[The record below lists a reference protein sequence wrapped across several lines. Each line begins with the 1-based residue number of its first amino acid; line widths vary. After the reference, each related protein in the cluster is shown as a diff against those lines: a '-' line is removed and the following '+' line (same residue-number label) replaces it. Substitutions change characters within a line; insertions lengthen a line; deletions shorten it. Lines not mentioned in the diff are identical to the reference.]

1 MSQADGPSKF
11 YNMEPISP
19 EALKAIR
26 TIVSI
31 AVDKE
36 MIEEIDAERALK
48 IMTINPHNRLT
59 VLGRRLAR
67 LVDYFDELKSL
78 DDRTGRILEQVQD
91 EFEGLKTIIAWNPD
105 WRSDKEIDGDNV

>member
-11 YNMEPISP
+11 YHMEPISP

-26 TIVSI
+26 TIISI

-67 LVDYFDELKSL
+67 LVDYFDDLKSL
-78 DDRTGRILEQVQD
+78 DNRTDVIVEQVKE
-91 EFEGLKTIIAWNPD
+91 EFEGLKTIIDWNPN
-105 WRSDKEIDGDNV
+105 WRDEKD

>member
-1 MSQADGPSKF
+1 MNQTDRPSIF
-11 YNMEPISP
+11 YNQEPISP

-26 TIVSI
+26 TIISI

-67 LVDYFDELKSL
+67 LVDYFDDLKSL
-78 DDRTGRILEQVQD
+78 DNRTDVIVEQVKE
-91 EFEGLKTIIAWNPD
+91 EFEGLKTIIEWNPN
-105 WRSDKEIDGDNV
+105 WRDEKD

>member
-11 YNMEPISP
+11 YHMEPISP

-26 TIVSI
+26 TIISI
-31 AVDKE
+31 AADKE

-48 IMTINPHNRLT
+48 IMTVNPHNRLT

-67 LVDYFDELKSL
+67 LIDYFDDLKSL
-78 DDRTGRILEQVQD
+78 DDRTDVIVEQVKE
-91 EFEGLKTIIAWNPD
+91 EFEGLKTIIEWNPN
-105 WRSDKEIDGDNV
+105 WRDEKD